1 MKRMVATLA
10 TLLGAAML
18 AGCGSGGGTEGSTE
32 EVSTI
37 TFSTWQ
43 AEEPGYKEF
52 WSAAKSKFEADH
64 PGVTLEIQQT
74 AFKDYQQTITTQ
86 LAANQAPD
94 VMQLPSRFFPAFADK
109 DFLASLQTE
118 IEGTDIE
125 ANWPEAQQLMKWND
139 EYQGVLM
146 QSYGYVMYYNEQ
158 MLADAGVA
166 VPTTWEEFQAAA
178 ATLTTGETFG
188 VAMDTK
194 QDPNIILELSWP
206 ATGAGIPYIKDGAY
220 NVTSPEMVALA
231 DQVRELSKLAPQGIA
246 SEQKRQY
253 FVDGKAAMMFDGP
266 FVVSLLDEA
275 PEEIRSQFKVAPMP
289 FATSP
294 GALSSSM
301 HMPATAEGAKKEL
314 GWDFIEMLTTAEM
327 QDLFVTEVGSPAP
340 RNGAGADQLADNPRL
355 EVFTQVAGTSVDVVP
370 DEAAIRLDYA
380 TFTDAVGNAVSELM
394 STDRPSAEIMA
405 DLQSTL
411 ESKLPLE

>member
-10 TLLGAAML
+10 MALGATML
-18 AGCGSGGGTEGSTE
+18 AGCGGDATTAED
-32 EVSTI
+32 VSTI

-52 WSAAKSKFEADH
+52 WSEAKSRFEADH
-64 PGVTLEIQQT
+64 PGVTLEVQQT

-86 LAANQAPD
+86 LAANEAPD
-94 VMQLPSRFFPAFADK
+94 VMQLPSRYFPAFADK
-109 DFLASLQTE
+109 GFLGSLQTE
-118 IEGTDIE
+118 IDGTDIE
-125 ANWPEAQQLMKWND
+125 DTWPDAQQLMKWND
-139 EYQGVLM
+139 EYQGVLL
-146 QSYGYVMYYNEQ
+146 QSYGYVMYYNEA
-158 MLADAGVA
+158 MLADAGVD
-166 VPTTWEEFQAAA
+166 VPTTWEDFLSAAE
-178 ATLTTGETFG
+178 TLTTGETFG

-206 ATGAGIPYIKDGAY
+206 AVGAGVPYVKDGAY
-220 NVTSPEMVALA
+220 NVTSPEMIALA
-231 DQVRELSKLAPQGIA
+231 DQVRTLSSSAPQGIA

-275 PEEIRSQFKVAPMP
+275 PEDVRSQFKVAPMP
-289 FATSP
+289 FPTAP

-301 HMPATAEGAKKEL
+301 HLPATSEGKVKEL
-314 GWDFIEMLTTAEM
+314 GWDFIQMLTTPEM
-327 QDLFVTEVGSPAP
+327 QDLFVEEVGSPAP
-340 RNGAGADQLADNPRL
+340 RQGAGEALLADNPRL
-355 EVFTQVAGTSVDVVP
+355 TVFTEVAAEAVDVVP
-370 DEAAIRLDYA
+370 DDPAIRLEYA

-394 STDRPSAEIMA
+394 STDRSSADIMA

-411 ESKLPLE
+411 ESKIPLK